1 MRGATVNID
10 DMGKGHTGA
19 IALLDEVAGRFVHGP
34 LCVWFT
40 GLSGAGKST
49 LARAL
54 EARLGEFGARVR
66 VLDGDDLRGGLN
78 SDLTFSAADR
88 KENIRR
94 LGEVARLF
102 YDSGYIVLVSAI
114 SPFIEDR
121 QRARTLFPGGQ
132 FIEVHVATA
141 LALCEARDPK
151 GLYAR
156 ARSGQLPAFTG
167 IDSAYQPPPAC
178 ECLIE
183 TAGRSVD
190 DGVGQLLA
198 VMAAVGGG
206 QH

>member
-1 MRGATVNID
+1 MRDVTVNID
-10 DMGKGHTGA
+10 DTGKGHTGA
-19 IALLDEVAGRFVHGP
+19 IASLGEAAGRFVHGP

-54 EARLGEFGARVR
+54 EARLGQLGARVR

-78 SDLTFSAADR
+78 SDLKFSAADR

-121 QRARTLFPGGQ
+121 ERARALFAAPS

-156 ARSGQLPAFTG
+156 ARSGLLPEFTG
-167 IDSAYQPPPAC
+167 IDSAYQPPTAC

-190 DGVGQLLA
+190 DGVGQLLE
-198 VMAAVGGG
+198 VIGRIGGG
-206 QH
+206 HH

>member
-1 MRGATVNID
+1 MRDVTVNID
-10 DMGKGHTGA
+10 DMGNSGA
-19 IALLDEVAGRFVHGP
+19 IASLDEAAGWLAHGP

-54 EARLGEFGARVR
+54 EARLGQLGARVR
-66 VLDGDDLRGGLN
+66 VLDGDDLRAGLN
-78 SDLTFSAADR
+78 SDLKFSAADR

-114 SPFIEDR
+114 SPFVEDR
-121 QRARTLFPGGQ
+121 ERARALFAAPS
-132 FIEVHVATA
+132 FIEVHVATD

-156 ARSGQLPAFTG
+156 ARSGQLPEFTG
-167 IDSAYQPPPAC
+167 IDSAYEPPVAC

-183 TAGRSVD
+183 TAGCSVD

-198 VMAAVGGG
+198 VIGRIGGG